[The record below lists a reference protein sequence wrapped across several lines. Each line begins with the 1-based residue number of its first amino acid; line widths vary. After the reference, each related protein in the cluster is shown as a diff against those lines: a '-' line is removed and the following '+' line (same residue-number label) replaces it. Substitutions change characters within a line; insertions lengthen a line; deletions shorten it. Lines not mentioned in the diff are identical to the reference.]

1 MLRAKSLFI
10 VTISSAIVFILIFF
24 NLKKSIKQDYEQIEI
39 EISKSV
45 YKLINNEFN
54 SLYLELE
61 RINLDWSKWD
71 DTYEFVKDVDPEIRE
86 DYIKSN
92 LIDTLLK
99 DLNLDFIIFLDDR
112 GKIVYQ
118 KYYNNYLNSDLSLKE
133 VTALKDEIQGYNEKT
148 GILARKNN
156 EILIFSNTKIRDSN
170 MVKKPAGNL
179 IMGSFLDENKLK
191 KLGKKLGVSL
201 TLSGISEDSKILH
214 EIEIEKNI
222 VFNKFYI
229 PTLSDRAVILE
240 NQRDAN
246 ILFLGKKN
254 IKKYIVML
262 LINFII
268 LIFVIY
274 IFIENFIV
282 RRLRKMEHSVKEI
295 IKHKDLGERLEISG
309 KDEIENLGRNINEL
323 LGDIES
329 MNKKLHGMATYDVMT
344 GILNR
349 HTGLEKLEEKF
360 NIIKKNKKNFVIV
373 FIDINDLK
381 YVNDKF
387 SHEEGDKLIRNIVKI
402 IEDNLQR
409 EDIFLRFGGDEFVLG
424 FNRLDL
430 LEVRKLFN
438 NIEKQFEENNK
449 NNEKKYK
456 TSISIGM
463 VKCTGEKTLEEC
475 INQADIEMYRD
486 KKRKK
491 RYRV

>member
-1 MLRAKSLFI
+1 
-10 VTISSAIVFILIFF
+10 
-24 NLKKSIKQDYEQIEI
+24 
-39 EISKSV
+39 
-45 YKLINNEFN
+45 
-54 SLYLELE
+54 
-61 RINLDWSKWD
+61 
-71 DTYEFVKDVDPEIRE
+71 
-86 DYIKSN
+86 
-92 LIDTLLK
+92 
-99 DLNLDFIIFLDDR
+99 
-112 GKIVYQ
+112 
-118 KYYNNYLNSDLSLKE
+118 
-133 VTALKDEIQGYNEKT
+133 
-148 GILARKNN
+148 
-156 EILIFSNTKIRDSN
+156 
-170 MVKKPAGNL
+170 
-179 IMGSFLDENKLK
+179 
-191 KLGKKLGVSL
+191 
-201 TLSGISEDSKILH
+201 
-214 EIEIEKNI
+214 
-222 VFNKFYI
+222 
-229 PTLSDRAVILE
+229 
-240 NQRDAN
+240 
-246 ILFLGKKN
+246 
-254 IKKYIVML
+254 
-262 LINFII
+262 
-268 LIFVIY
+268 
-274 IFIENFIV
+274 
-282 RRLRKMEHSVKEI
+282 MEHSVKEI